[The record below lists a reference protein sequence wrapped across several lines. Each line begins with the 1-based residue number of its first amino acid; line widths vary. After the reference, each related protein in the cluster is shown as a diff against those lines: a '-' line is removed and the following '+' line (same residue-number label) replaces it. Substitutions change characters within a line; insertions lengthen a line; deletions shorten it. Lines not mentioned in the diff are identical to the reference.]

1 MKTVRSFFLCP
12 YGFYHS
18 KRAGI
23 LFMGDAIFN
32 RIRFPQIKFTVPVKR
47 CIFEAYNSI
56 FMGSGKMI
64 IGFLGAG
71 GIARSHAFALNS
83 LKYFY
88 PDVPDIEFEA
98 VCSARKESS
107 DAFAGKFGFKKSL
120 SLEEFKSNPDIN
132 TVLILGP
139 NKVHFEHLK
148 LALAMPSVT
157 RIYLEKPV
165 CSTPEEELQMAEIT
179 CTSGKRIQ
187 VGFQYLQT
195 ASVREALALWH
206 SGKLGNPIH
215 FDLKYYHGDYLQQ
228 SYREKRTTRL
238 TPAPDGGAMADLGSH
253 GISLLMAFLGENL
266 QITSAFQAGNFEDVP
281 VDSDLFS
288 SISLVNP
295 ENKAS
300 GTMSASR
307 ISSGSGDLV
316 SLEIYAEKG
325 MLRYSSQ
332 SVDYFEYYLEETGE
346 WTRQV
351 VGSNYA
357 PITSFPSAHVP
368 PGWLRSMIHA
378 HYLFLTGNDPKSFF
392 PDLEHGLAVQRLVRE
407 TAGFL
412 NDYRKL
418 IQKYETK

>member
-1 MKTVRSFFLCP
+1 MAS
-12 YGFYHS
+12 
-18 KRAGI
+18 
-23 LFMGDAIFN
+23 
-32 RIRFPQIKFTVPVKR
+32 
-47 CIFEAYNSI
+47 E
-56 FMGSGKMI
+56 KMI

-88 PDVPDIEFEA
+88 SHVPEIEFEA
-98 VCSARKESS
+98 VCSARKESR
-107 DAFAGKFGFKKSL
+107 DVFAGKFGFKKSL
-120 SLEEFKSNPDIN
+120 SLEEFNSNPDISA
-132 TVLILGP
+132 VLILGP
-139 NKVHFEHLK
+139 NKVHFDHLK
-148 LALAMPSVT
+148 LVLEMPSVT
-157 RIYLEKPV
+157 HIYLEKPV
-165 CSTPEEELQMAEIT
+165 CSTLDEELLMTEIAA
-179 CTSGKRIQ
+179 TSGKRIQ

-195 ASVREALALWH
+195 ASVREALAFWH
-206 SGKLGNPIH
+206 SGKLGKPIH

-228 SYREKRTTRL
+228 SYRDKRTTRL

-266 QITSAFQAGNFEDVP
+266 RITSAFQAGNFEDVP

-295 ENKAS
+295 KNKAA

-316 SLEIYAEKG
+316 SFEIYAEKG
-325 MLRYSSQ
+325 ILRYSSQ
-332 SVDYFEYYLEETGE
+332 SVDYFEYYLEETAE

-351 VGSNYA
+351 VGSNYS
-357 PITSFPSAHVP
+357 PITSFPSGHVP

-378 HYLFLTGNDPKSFF
+378 HYVFLAGNDPKAFV
-392 PDLEHGLAVQRLVRE
+392 PDLKHGLAVQRVVRE